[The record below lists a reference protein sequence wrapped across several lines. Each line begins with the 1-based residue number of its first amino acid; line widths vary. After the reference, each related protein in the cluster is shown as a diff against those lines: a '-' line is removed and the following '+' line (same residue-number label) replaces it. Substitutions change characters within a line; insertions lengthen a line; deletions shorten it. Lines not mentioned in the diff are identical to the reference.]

1 MNSENLINDVVAKS
15 DDIGTILSEFAL
27 GLRKLP
33 TCSIL
38 QDHCV
43 KFINICT
50 GLGGSIRLAA
60 IKLQEDWV
68 AVGME
73 LKTYDE

>member
-1 MNSENLINDVVAKS
+1 MQSENLINDVVANS
-15 DDIGTILSEFAL
+15 DDFEAIQSEFKL
-27 GLRKLP
+27 GISQLQTRS
-33 TCSIL
+33 TL

-60 IKLQEDWV
+60 IKLREDWV
-68 AVGME
+68 TVGME
-73 LKTYDE
+73 LETL